1 MRLDYDNT
9 RTKTNQKVDG
19 AKEIEKRSPLSLF
32 EEFYQIQNN
41 QAMDQNQTK
50 FLENIIDE
58 VWGNANETN

>member
-1 MRLDYDNT
+1 M
-9 RTKTNQKVDG
+9 DG
-19 AKEIEKRSPLSLF
+19 AKEIEKRRLLSLL

-50 FLENIIDE
+50 FLENIIDA